1 METAQPKRCFVI
13 IPFGKKQDLGNQ
25 QVIDFDEVYEYIIKE
40 VAEKLG
46 LEVIKCDEIQGAGW
60 IHRDMLEHIY
70 RDDVAIVD
78 ITTRNPN
85 VFYELGVRHALRR
98 SVTVLMKQKDTDIP
112 FDIRGMRILDY
123 DTTLR
128 GSAAA
133 RQQLE
138 EFIRNGLTKQHND
151 SLVYDIFPDLQ
162 VSRQ

>member
-1 METAQPKRCFVI
+1 MDTAQPNTCFVI
-13 IPFGKKQDLGNQ
+13 IPFGTKQDLGNQ

-40 VAEKLG
+40 VTEKLD
-46 LEVIKCDEIQGAGW
+46 LAVIKCDEIQGAGW

-78 ITTRNPN
+78 ITTLNPN

-98 SVTVLMKQKDTDIP
+98 SVTVLMKQKDTAIP
-112 FDIRGMRILDY
+112 FDIRGMRILNY

-133 RQQLE
+133 RKQLE
-138 EFIRNGLTKQHND
+138 EFISNGLAQQHND